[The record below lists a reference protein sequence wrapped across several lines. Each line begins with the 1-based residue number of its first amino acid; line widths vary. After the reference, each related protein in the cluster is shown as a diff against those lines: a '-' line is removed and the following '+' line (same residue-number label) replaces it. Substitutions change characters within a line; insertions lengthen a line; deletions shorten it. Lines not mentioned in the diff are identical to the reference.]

1 MSVALQA
8 TEAPALI
15 TLEDIHAARRRIA
28 PYVNVT
34 PIVAMSVRGLRLK
47 AETLHPIGAFKIRGA
62 FNAILSLTDE
72 ARAAGVVAHSSGNHA
87 QAVAY
92 AAKVLGVAATVV
104 MPADAPAAKVA
115 GVKRAGAELIIV
127 GGASAERADK
137 ARALAAERGLT
148 LIAPFDQDPI
158 MAGTGTIGLE
168 ILEQAPDVETV
179 FAPVSGGGLLG
190 GLAAAIKLTRPGVRV
205 IGVEPELA
213 ADAHASFQAGR
224 IVSISAAEAARTAAD
239 GLRVQ
244 QLGLRTWPHIHAFVD
259 DIVTVSE
266 DAMKAAMRQIAREA
280 RLVAEP
286 SGAVAIAGA
295 LAHAADPNRSVAVL
309 SGGNV
314 DMQAY
319 AAVLTEG

>member
-15 TLEDIHAARRRIA
+15 TLEAIHAARRRIA
-28 PYVNVT
+28 PYVSLT
-34 PIVAMSVRGLRLK
+34 PIVAMSVCGLRLK

-104 MPADAPAAKVA
+104 MPQDAPAAKVA
-115 GVKRAGAELIIV
+115 GVRRAGAELIIV

-190 GLAAAIKLTRPGVRV
+190 GLAAAIKLTRPAVRV

-213 ADAHASFQAGR
+213 ADAHASLQAGR
-224 IVSISAAEAARTAAD
+224 IVSISAADAARTAAD

-244 QLGLRTWPHIHAFVD
+244 QLGVRTWPHIHAFVD

-314 DMQAY
+314 DLAAY
-319 AAVLTEG
+319 AAVMAEG